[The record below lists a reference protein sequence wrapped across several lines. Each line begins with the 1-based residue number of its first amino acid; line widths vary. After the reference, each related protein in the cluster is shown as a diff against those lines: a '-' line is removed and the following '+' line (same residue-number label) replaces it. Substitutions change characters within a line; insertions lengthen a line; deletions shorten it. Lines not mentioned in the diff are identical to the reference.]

1 MPDNAAGNSQAN
13 VDDSGIAMTDG
24 LRATAGNKIYG
35 KEDVVDLT
43 MVFAG
48 LWRWKW
54 LIVISVAVGGFMG
67 ARDLH
72 DFSPQYTAEMLVL
85 SVEPSGAGMNSSMQ
99 QLSRIAEGFGV
110 GGGGGGGA
118 QTTAFDRLKRTFHSY
133 RLAEILDKKH
143 NFLRV
148 VFKDAWDA
156 EHGVWRQPTGR
167 RFEWRQGVRRFF
179 NLPTWRA
186 PDIEQLAGYIG
197 GAIVVEALK
206 DGGFQRI
213 SVNHNDP
220 ELAIFILR
228 VVFAEATA
236 LLRARDFEEIARKKA
251 YLENRLETASLS
263 EIRSGVLGLLMN
275 EERKSML
282 LGDELPYAA
291 EVLEPVR
298 LLKAKTAP
306 NVIRTIIVPIA
317 AGLTLSLAFILVLV
331 LFQYTRNEPRQ

>member
-1 MPDNAAGNSQAN
+1 MPDNAAGNSQEN
-13 VDDSGIAMTDG
+13 IDDSGKA
-24 LRATAGNKIYG
+24 ATVELHTAAGNKIYG
-35 KEDVVDLT
+35 REDVIDLT

-54 LIVISVAVGGFMG
+54 LIVVSVAIGGFMG

-72 DFSPQYTAEMLVL
+72 DFSPQFTATMLVL

-110 GGGGGGGA
+110 GGGGGGA
-118 QTTAFDRLKRTFHSY
+118 LTTAFDRLKRTFQSY

-143 NFLRV
+143 NLLRI

-156 EHGVWRQPTGR
+156 ERGIWRQPTGR
-167 RFEWRQGVRRFF
+167 RFEWRQGIRRFF

-186 PDIEQLAGYIG
+186 PDIEQLASYVG
-197 GAIVVEALK
+197 GAIVIEELK
-206 DGGFQRI
+206 EGGFKRV
-213 SVNHNDP
+213 SVNHDDP
-220 ELAIFILR
+220 DLAVFILR
-228 VVFAEATA
+228 VVFTEATA
-236 LLRARDFEEIARKKA
+236 LLRTRDFEEIVRKKA
-251 YLENRLETASLS
+251 YLEKRLETVSLS

-291 EVLEPVR
+291 EVLESGR
-298 LLKAKTAP
+298 LLKVKTAP
-306 NVIRTIIVPIA
+306 KVARTIIVPIA
-317 AGLTLSLAFILVLV
+317 AGLVLSLVFILTLV
-331 LFQYTRNEPRQ
+331 LFQYARNEPRH

>member
-1 MPDNAAGNSQAN
+1 MPDNAAGNSQEN
-13 VDDSGIAMTDG
+13 IDDSGKA
-24 LRATAGNKIYG
+24 ATVELHTAAGDKIYG
-35 KEDVVDLT
+35 REDVIDLT
-43 MVFAG
+43 VVFAG

-54 LIVISVAVGGFMG
+54 LVVVSVAIGGFMG
-67 ARDLH
+67 GRDLH
-72 DFSPQYTAEMLVL
+72 DFSPQFTATMLVL

-110 GGGGGGGA
+110 GGGGGGSA
-118 QTTAFDRLKRTFHSY
+118 QTTAFDRLKRTFQSY

-143 NFLRV
+143 NLLRV

-156 EHGVWRQPTGR
+156 ERGIWRQPTGR
-167 RFEWRQGVRRFF
+167 RFEWRQGIRRFF

-186 PDIEQLAGYIG
+186 PDIEQLANYVGS
-197 GAIVVEALK
+197 AIVIEELK
-206 DGGFQRI
+206 EGGFKRV

-220 ELAIFILR
+220 ELAVFILR

-236 LLRARDFEEIARKKA
+236 LLRARDFEEIVRKKA

-291 EVLEPVR
+291 EVLERGR
-298 LLKAKTAP
+298 LLKVKTAP
-306 NVIRTIIVPIA
+306 KVVRTIIVPIA
-317 AGLTLSLAFILVLV
+317 TGLALSLAFILALV
-331 LFQYTRNEPRQ
+331 LFQYARNEPRH